1 MIGFKKVL
9 AYSYL
14 GFVASILLLAIFNSA
29 PLHIFLAFSFIETVL
44 GIILF
49 FSWKWLKFEF
59 PTLYLGV
66 CAGFV
71 AIAPAMFYIFC
82 LPGSSAVLT
91 LLFPIASALLF
102 YYASPAD
109 KKRIQEREANVPI
122 FLPVEVGLS
131 VESFADVCNTIIRKT
146 RPSMRDAY
154 TVKIGITSV
163 ERHRKGDL
171 AVAEDIERNLVSDPE
186 YIACSVFFHIENN
199 LPVNIH
205 NMVPG
210 AQIRGWGTTSTF
222 LYFSGKV
229 LVSDS
234 SFPNG
239 ISVVDKDF
247 FEYQLN
253 KFLKN
258 CPDITAPAELG
269 AQEDGIFVTLHVK
282 PRETGT
288 SVNQSP
294 FNSINPDSFFK
305 KMCICAIVAAI
316 ILVGVYICNHLLPQ
330 GNGGN
335 TGNGYQIDYHTPYI
349 HWEPTPTPSPTP
361 KRTPTPTPTRTPTKK
376 SSSIIGQYCRINDP
390 GANVRSGP
398 STNYNKIGLAPNNN
412 WYIIVDYDRENTSKD
427 WYKINMDGTYC
438 WIYSELVELDGNTNG
453 TTDGKPVSSSNS
465 NSSNSNTVSIIG
477 ETCYIFDDGN
487 NVRTGPGTN
496 YSIIGQVNSGASF
509 KIYDYE
515 ICTTGKKP
523 RDWYKIY
530 FNGQYGWISSG
541 IVDLHGHRDGTAYG
555 VRVYD

>member
-1 MIGFKKVL
+1 MVGFKKVL

-29 PLHIFLAFSFIETVL
+29 PLHIFLAFSFLETML

-66 CAGFV
+66 CAGIV
-71 AIAPAMFYIFC
+71 AIAPSMFYIFC

-102 YYASPAD
+102 YHGSPAD

-154 TVKIGITSV
+154 TIKIGITSV

-171 AVAEDIERNLVSDPE
+171 AVAEDIEKNLVYDPE
-186 YIACSVFFHIENN
+186 YISCSVLFLVENS

-210 AQIRGWGTTSTF
+210 AQIRGWKTSATTLIF
-222 LYFSGKV
+222 GGNV

-258 CPDITAPAELG
+258 CPDITTPAELG

-282 PRETGT
+282 PRETR
-288 SVNQSP
+288 SLVNQSP
-294 FNSINPDSFFK
+294 FTSIDPDSFFK

-316 ILVGVYICNHLLPQ
+316 ILVGVYICNYLLPQ

-335 TGNGYQIDYHTPYI
+335 NGNDYPSGYHTSYV
-349 HWEPTPTPSPTP
+349 HWEPTATPSPTP
-361 KRTPTPTPTRTPTKK
+361 KRTPTPTPTRKPT
-376 SSSIIGQYCRINDP
+376 SSIVGKTCRINDP

-398 STNYNKIGLAPNNN
+398 GTNYNRVGQAPQGHWYKILSCTLSDDTGN
-412 WYIIVDYDRENTSKD
+412 D
-427 WYKINMDGTYC
+427 WYKINMDGTIC
-438 WIYSELVELDGNTNG
+438 WISSTLVELDGNTSG
-453 TTDGKPVSSSNS
+453 TINGKPISNS
-465 NSSNSNTVSIIG
+465 NNNSNSNTVSIIG

-487 NVRTGPGTN
+487 NVRSGPGTE
-496 YSIIGQVNSGASF
+496 YEKIGQVNSGASF
-509 KIYDYE
+509 KIYDYK
-515 ICTTGKKP
+515 ICLTGKVP

-541 IVDLHGHRDGTAYG
+541 IVELHGHRDGTAYG